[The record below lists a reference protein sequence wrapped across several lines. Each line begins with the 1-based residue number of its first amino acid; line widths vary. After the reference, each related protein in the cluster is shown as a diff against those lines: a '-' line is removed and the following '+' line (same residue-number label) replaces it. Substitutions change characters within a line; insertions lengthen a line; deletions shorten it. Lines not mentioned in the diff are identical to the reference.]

1 MTNDYR
7 LAYLGLADR
16 RRITALSGHTNALY
30 RHDEDSSSA
39 RKRAPAAC
47 GGYPAR
53 NDDGA

>member
-30 RHDEDSSSA
+30 RHDEDSSLRSE
-39 RKRAPAAC
+39 
-47 GGYPAR
+47 
-53 NDDGA
+53 